1 MLRTLYGLLAIN
13 SQAETRDAETST
25 SDREYRTA
33 SGIFPELGY
42 KSSLWIEVQKIPFKT
57 VGIFSGDGPI
67 REGRI
72 VYLWVFKTKG
82 KNKVIKE
89 TENEQHPLS
98 RWRRD

>member
-1 MLRTLYGLLAIN
+1 MLRTLYGLLALK

-25 SDREYRTA
+25 SDRDNKPA
-33 SGIFPELGY
+33 SGVFPELGY
-42 KSSLWIEVQKIPFKT
+42 NTSIWIEVQKIPFKT

-67 REGRI
+67 KEGRI

-82 KNKVIKE
+82 EIIKRARKKLK
-89 TENEQHPLS
+89 PLS